1 MEILPNQEFKD
12 ALSISIPAETST
24 FDPRSESFEESDLT
38 VDLRACYS
46 VHPPGVLWCAIYL
59 LLAKKRGSDCTLLT
73 PQDASVA
80 SYLNSTGL
88 LCLLSQRGVNVESNI
103 TKDSKTDDIIV
114 PLTRFDDL
122 QESEDFTN
130 RVSGLLTNSRRGSA
144 NIYRVIYEAFA
155 ELANNAAEH
164 SRSDIGAYGFVQ
176 ASAVGE
182 DRQISFSIADGGVG
196 IRRTLEPYIER
207 NRYHGYEWEAIAL
220 SVRELVSGTSSN
232 TRGIGLFSVLEEATI
247 PGRELVIH
255 SGNGILTV
263 SKDSQIEIVRASLF
277 PGTLVHFSTPT

>member
-1 MEILPNQEFKD
+1 MEIVPDQEFRD
-12 ALSISIPAETST
+12 ALSIPAEFNA
-24 FDPRSESFEESDLT
+24 FDPRYESFEESDLT
-38 VDLRACYS
+38 VNLQGCRRI
-46 VHPPGVLWCAIYL
+46 HPSGVLWCAIYL
-59 LLAKKRGSDCTLLT
+59 LLAKRRGSNCTILA
-73 PQDASVA
+73 PEDALVST
-80 SYLNSTGL
+80 YLDSTGL
-88 LCLLSQRGVNVESNI
+88 FRLLSDKGVEVECNI
-103 TKDSKTDDIIV
+103 KKESKSDDIIV

-122 QESEDFTN
+122 LESEEFTN

-155 ELANNAAEH
+155 ELANNAVEH
-164 SRSDIGAYGFVQ
+164 SGSGIGAYGLVE
-176 ASAVGE
+176 ASTDE
-182 DRQISFSIADGGVG
+182 QDRQISFVIADGGVG
-196 IRRTLEPYIER
+196 IRESLEPYIER

-255 SGNGILTV
+255 SGKGILTV
-263 SKDSQIEIVRASLF
+263 SKDSQIEIVRASIF